1 MAMRPRRRRSL
12 QLESL
17 EVRETPGTVLEG
29 VQALATAALVEP
41 RRAVHHVTTTAQFQ
55 ATGVATLTGQM
66 TNPDGSTSV
75 TATFSGTATPVGKKT
90 TLSKSFG
97 SFSGTIAATV
107 ATGAA
112 TTTLQFKK
120 GALNVSITSNGNV
133 VSSQSGSGMFTIT
146 GGSGAFAHASG
157 SGSVMA
163 TVSLSG
169 PAPTLSFQ
177 LMGTVSV
184 VK

>member
-1 MAMRPRRRRSL
+1 MAMRQQRRRSL

-29 VQALATAALVEP
+29 VHALATAALVEP
-41 RRAVHHVTTTAQFQ
+41 RRAGHQVTTTAQFQ

-66 TNPDGSTSV
+66 TNSAGSTSV
-75 TATFSGTATPVGKKT
+75 TAIISGTATPVGKKT

-107 ATGAA
+107 GSGAA
-112 TTTLQFKK
+112 TTTIQFKK
-120 GALNVSITSNGNV
+120 GTLNVSLTSNGSV
-133 VSSQSGSGMFTIT
+133 VSSQSGTGNFTIT
-146 GGSGAFAHASG
+146 GGSGAFAHTSG
-157 SGSVMA
+157 SGTLMA

-177 LMGTVSV
+177 LMGKVSV